1 MAWKG
6 WCDRSEAMIGQ
17 IGVVLH
23 QLASLLGVIELIVLC
38 AFVRKSRRFQCSNQG
53 DSTTQVG
60 VWLTCLSKKM

>member
-1 MAWKG
+1 
-6 WCDRSEAMIGQ
+6 MIGQ

-60 VWLTCLSKKM
+60 V